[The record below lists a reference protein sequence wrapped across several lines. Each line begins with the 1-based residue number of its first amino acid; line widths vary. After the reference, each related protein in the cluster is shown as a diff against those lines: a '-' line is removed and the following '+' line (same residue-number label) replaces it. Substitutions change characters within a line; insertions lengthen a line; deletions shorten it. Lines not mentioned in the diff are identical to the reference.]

1 MKPWLKRTFLGL
13 FGATALVGGVTA
25 WSQGGYG
32 GHRGWHAMSEED
44 VAKFKARAIDRV
56 SEKLDLSV
64 DQKARLQVLID
75 RLHEQREA
83 LHGSTDPRADIASLI
98 KDNTFDRWHAQD
110 LINAKLQAV
119 RDKSPQVVAALADF
133 YDSLTPQQ
141 QQKVREHLQRA
152 GENRWGHHD

>member
-25 WSQGGYG
+25 WSQGYH
-32 GHRGWHAMSEED
+32 GHRSWNAMSEED
-44 VAKFKARAIDRV
+44 VAKFKSRAVDRV
-56 SEKLDLSV
+56 AEHLELSV
-64 DQKARLQVLID
+64 DQKTRLGVLVD
-75 RLHEQREA
+75 RLHEQRTA
-83 LHGSTDPRADIASLI
+83 LHGTTDPRADIAALI

-110 LINAKLQAV
+110 LLNAKLAAV
-119 RDKSPQVVAALADF
+119 RDKSPQVIAALGDF

-152 GENRWGHHD
+152 GHRHWGHG